1 MPPKLNTRREKLS
14 FFGLYAPEEEE
25 EEAEEKE
32 NFYDQLQ
39 IILNKTN
46 NMVTSYSQETWT
58 LEAEIH
64 NIVGL
69 LENR

>member
-1 MPPKLNTRREKLS
+1 VPPKLNTRREKLS

-39 IILNKTN
+39 IILKKSN
-46 NMVTSYSQETWT
+46 NMVTSYSQET
-58 LEAEIH
+58 
-64 NIVGL
+64 
-69 LENR
+69 